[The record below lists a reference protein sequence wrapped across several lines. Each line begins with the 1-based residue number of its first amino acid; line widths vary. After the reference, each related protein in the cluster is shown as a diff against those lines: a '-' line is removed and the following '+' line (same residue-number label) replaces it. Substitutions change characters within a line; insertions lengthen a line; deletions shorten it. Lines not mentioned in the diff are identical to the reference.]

1 MKLIDLAGKKF
12 GKLTVIS
19 RGPDTNR
26 KNKAPR
32 WYCRC
37 DCGNPELK
45 LVEGGDLRSKEEPT
59 LTCGCGGEGVGGT
72 KNRIHGL
79 SKTGIYSSYNAMHR
93 RCYNNKNKYFKYY
106 GGRGITVCDRW
117 SMNSKDGLINFVED
131 MGGERPVG
139 GSLERKDVNGD
150 YTPEN
155 CIWIPHREQSKNTRN
170 VLWLYLAGQKI
181 SLSDA
186 ARLLKVTPGYLKFH
200 IKKGND
206 LDTIS
211 AYIID
216 RRAAGKMI
224 KGHKGRYLDG
234 N

>member
-1 MKLIDLAGKKF
+1 MVLIDLVGRKF

-37 DCGNPELK
+37 DCGNPEFR
-45 LVEGGDLRSKEEPT
+45 LVEGADLRSKIEPT
-59 LTCGCGGEGVGGT
+59 LTCGCGGEGIGGT
-72 KNRIHGL
+72 KNRVHGL
-79 SKTGIYSSYNAMHR
+79 SKTGIYSTYIAMHR
-93 RCYNNKNKYFKYY
+93 RCYVKKNKCFKDY
-106 GGRGITVCDRW
+106 GGRGIKVCDRW
-117 SMNSKDGLINFVED
+117 HENNKDGLANFVKD

-155 CIWIPHREQSKNTRN
+155 CMWIPLRDQAKNTRQ
-170 VLWLYLAGQKI
+170 VFWVYLLGQRM
-181 SLSDA
+181 SLSSA
-186 ARLLKVTPGYLKFH
+186 ARLLRVNPSYLKFH
-200 IKKGND
+200 INKGND
-206 LDTIS
+206 PDTVL
-211 AYIID
+211 AYITEK
-216 RRAAGKMI
+216 RAAGKMI
-224 KGHKGRYLDG
+224 SGHKGRYLNG